1 MFDVEAFILAGGR
14 SSRMGRDKALL
25 RLGEDTFVERI
36 AGALASLAGE
46 SVKIVGARSTEAR
59 GGLPVVEDVYKNCGA
74 LGGLHAALASAKHNW
89 VMVVACDLP
98 FVTSELLHRLARL
111 RENFQAVVPVQT
123 DNRLQPLCALY
134 RREPCLH
141 KAHELLKRGEL
152 RPRVL
157 IEEVRTR
164 RVTPDEWFD
173 LEGAESFFMNVNT
186 PEDFAR
192 ALERDYNFVTP

>member
-25 RLGEDTFVERI
+25 RLGGDTFVERI
-36 AGALASLAGE
+36 AGALASVAGE
-46 SVKIVGARSTEAR
+46 RVRIVGARSTEAR
-59 GGLPVVEDVYKNCGA
+59 SGLPVVEDVYRDCGA
-74 LGGLHAALASAKHNW
+74 LGGLHAALAFAKHDW

-98 FVTSELLHRLARL
+98 FVTSELLHRLAQL
-111 RENFQAVVPVQT
+111 RENFQAIVPMQT

-141 KAHELLKRGEL
+141 KAHGLLARGEL

-157 IEEVRTR
+157 VEEVRTR
-164 RVTPDEWFD
+164 RVVPDEWSD
-173 LEGAESFFMNVNT
+173 LEGAESFFTNVNT
-186 PEDFAR
+186 PGDFAR
-192 ALERDYNFVTP
+192 ALESNYNCVAP